1 MRDLLIYIEIYRG
14 AKHTVRVSETMI
26 LKTLIMELAEVWR
39 IPEAELILCRE
50 TARPLDSQIS
60 LQENQIVTGDHILWI

>member
-1 MRDLLIYIEIYRG
+1 
-14 AKHTVRVSETMI
+14 MI

-50 TARPLDSQIS
+50 TARPLDPQIS